1 MKDQLPS
8 SLCYQSLFLKFHSC
22 RKQKKKNLIF
32 AFNTLKNPGKDF
44 KLNIYNNFAEII
56 QDL

>member
-22 RKQKKKNLIF
+22 RKQKKNLIF
-32 AFNTLKNPGKDF
+32 AFNALKNPGKDF